1 MVKIN
6 RTSKKSR
13 DRQER
18 VAAPRPSFAGRL
30 RTYFLTGLIVTAPI
44 AITVYL
50 AWSFVAFVD
59 DRISPLIPLKYNPE
73 TYLKFTVPG
82 LGIVVI
88 GVGLMLVGFLT
99 ANFVGHMLIRSG
111 ERLVDRM
118 PVVRTIYGA
127 LKQLLET
134 VLKQSSDAFRQ
145 CVLVEYPRKGLWTVA
160 FVTGDAR
167 GEIRHCF
174 DDDRIS
180 IYVPTTPNPTSGFML
195 FVEREDLIFLDM
207 SVEDGMKLVLSA
219 GMVWPENQELEAAN
233 QSPAWVQRHQQFLKS
248 RKTRTPDQKADSA

>member
-1 MVKIN
+1 
-6 RTSKKSR
+6 
-13 DRQER
+13 
-18 VAAPRPSFAGRL
+18 
-30 RTYFLTGLIVTAPI
+30 
-44 AITVYL
+44 
-50 AWSFVAFVD
+50 
-59 DRISPLIPLKYNPE
+59 
-73 TYLKFTVPG
+73 
-82 LGIVVI
+82 
-88 GVGLMLVGFLT
+88 MLVGFLT
-99 ANFVGHMLIRSG
+99 ANFVGRVLIRSG

-167 GEIRHCF
+167 GEIRNCF

-219 GMVWPENQELEAAN
+219 GMVWPENKEIEAAN
-233 QSPAWVQRHQQFLKS
+233 QSPAWVQRHQQFLSS
-248 RKTRTPDQKADSA
+248 RKTRTPDKKVDSA